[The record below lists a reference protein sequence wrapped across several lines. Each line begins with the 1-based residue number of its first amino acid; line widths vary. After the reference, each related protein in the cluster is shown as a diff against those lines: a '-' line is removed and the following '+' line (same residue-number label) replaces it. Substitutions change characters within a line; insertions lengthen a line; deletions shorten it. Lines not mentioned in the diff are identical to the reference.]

1 MKKKIDK
8 TDFIVAINAI
18 AESVYDFHERW
29 NLFDLKKSPFDAIS
43 EREPLLL
50 EEVNELIAE
59 YNKNKNQESVELLCG
74 EAADVLYVSIG
85 NMLALHKEGAEAM
98 LDVAN
103 KNNNK
108 TSKTHYF
115 NTKEKKVKKL
125 DV

>member
-1 MKKKIDK
+1 MQ
-8 TDFIVAINAI
+8 T
-18 AESVYDFHERW
+18 S
-29 NLFDLKKSPFDAIS
+29 LKSIH
-43 EREPLLL
+43 
-50 EEVNELIAE
+50 
-59 YNKNKNQESVELLCG
+59 KNKIQESVELLSG

-85 NMLALHKEGAEAM
+85 NMLALHKEGTEAM

-108 TSKTHYF
+108 TLKTHYF

>member
-50 EEVNELIAE
+50 EEVN
-59 YNKNKNQESVELLCG
+59 
-74 EAADVLYVSIG
+74 
-85 NMLALHKEGAEAM
+85 
-98 LDVAN
+98 
-103 KNNNK
+103 
-108 TSKTHYF
+108 
-115 NTKEKKVKKL
+115 
-125 DV
+125 